1 MIDQMAIAVTGPVA
15 IWLSQDRR
23 ENWRRY
29 ACVFGM
35 GEAMSNPTKNGFIAR
50 EFMRVF
56 LGDLIGSGVDRY
68 VYELRHDS
76 SYVAKIEEASKS
88 FHNAVEWQI
97 WRRLEGSP
105 LEKWLAPCLD
115 ISPCGSVLIQRRT
128 TPITSG
134 PERMPAF
141 LGDMKLAN
149 FGMLNGRV
157 VCHDY
162 SRLRLVEPSFS
173 IRMRKVHW

>member
-1 MIDQMAIAVTGPVA
+1 
-15 IWLSQDRR
+15 
-23 ENWRRY
+23 
-29 ACVFGM
+29 
-35 GEAMSNPTKNGFIAR
+35 MSDPTKNKFIAM
-50 EFMRVF
+50 EFMRTF
-56 LGDLIGSGVDRY
+56 LGDRLGDGVDRQ
-68 VYELRHDS
+68 VYELRHS
-76 SYVAKIEEASKS
+76 PKFVAKIEDNSRS
-88 FHNAVEWQI
+88 FHNAMEWQI
-97 WRRLEGSP
+97 WQRLKDSP